1 MVSTQSKPWP
11 SIPRVPLMA
20 ELDNRTQK
28 KVVRSDWL
36 KLNGA
41 PDPSPG
47 TEPPIPS
54 SLPTGF
60 ERGPLWIDYHIQ
72 L

>member
-1 MVSTQSKPWP
+1 
-11 SIPRVPLMA
+11 MA
-20 ELDNRTQK
+20 ELVNRTQK

-36 KLNGA
+36 KLDGA

-47 TEPPIPS
+47 TEPPLPS
-54 SLPTGF
+54 SLPKGF
-60 ERGPLWIDYHIQ
+60 EKGPLWIDYYIQ